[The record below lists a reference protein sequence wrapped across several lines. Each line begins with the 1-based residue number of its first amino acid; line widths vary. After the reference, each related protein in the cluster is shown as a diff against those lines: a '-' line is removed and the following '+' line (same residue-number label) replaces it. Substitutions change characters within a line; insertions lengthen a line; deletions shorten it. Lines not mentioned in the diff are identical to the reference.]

1 MKTKIA
7 LAFTRY
13 LSIRPEEDL
22 AGAATQLAA
31 ELAATR
37 LALEMARRGEPEED
51 QPRVSY
57 ERETN
62 FGGDYS
68 ELSISFTTHQVL
80 ALYARMLGEAAWEAE
95 ARWMGD
101 EDPSDVVEITRA
113 DDGLPAD
120 AGSAIEAM
128 RGVYGCPL
136 PLWGLGGEGPGRFA
150 TALPEDF
157 PTETVAYMD
166 SEDWAVKVLS
176 RRP

>member
-13 LSIRPEEDL
+13 LSIRPAEDL

-37 LALEMARRGEPEED
+37 LALEMARLGDPEED
-51 QPRVSY
+51 QPQIGY

-68 ELSISFTTHQVL
+68 ELSISFTTHRVL
-80 ALYARMLGEAAWEAE
+80 GLYARMLGEAAWKAE
-95 ARWMGD
+95 VLWTGD
-101 EDPSDVVEITRA
+101 EEPPDVVEITRA

-120 AGSAIEAM
+120 AESAIEAM
-128 RGVYGCPL
+128 RGVCGCPL
-136 PLWGLGGEGPGRFA
+136 PLWELGGEGLGRFA

-176 RRP
+176 RGP